1 MYMKIRNSFV
11 SNSSSSSFV
20 VIYKSDNDFIKFDKF
35 KGYQEFIND
44 LNNSDIKDA
53 EASIFGHLSR
63 FYYNTYFK
71 FTHEEYYKI
80 DSRMS
85 FNFDWLDFLFE
96 ESKVDDKEW
105 WNIIQETNLKGSEFW
120 MANKGNLNSNNPEYV
135 KYHDGYWNDNETE
148 AKIKIKDIAKQI
160 VKGLKENGY
169 NLGWMRYHDD
179 TDEGYYMETGFMP
192 FIQRNPERE
201 YMIIAQ
207 SEH

>member
-1 MYMKIRNSFV
+1 MKIRNSFV

-20 VIYKSDNDFIKFDKF
+20 VIYKSDNDFIKFDRF

-44 LNNSDIKDA
+44 LNNSNIKDA
-53 EASIFGHLSR
+53 EVAISEHLKE

-71 FTHEEYYKI
+71 FTHEEYYKN
-80 DSRMS
+80 DSRMV

-120 MANKGNLNSNNPEYV
+120 MANKENLNANNPEYV
-135 KYHDGYWNDNETE
+135 KYHDGYWNDKETE
-148 AKIKIKDIAKQI
+148 AKMKIKDIAKQI
-160 VKGLKENGY
+160 VKGLKDNGY

-179 TDEGYYMETGFMP
+179 TNEGYYMETGFMP
-192 FIQRNPERE
+192 FIKCNPERD
-201 YMIIAQ
+201 YLIITQ